1 MVLHLLP
8 MNGWSARRGQILGWA
23 AVSISTAF
31 ACLWAFWG
39 SNENFHEAW
48 YFPGIWRNIAL
59 MLVQYLS
66 PMLIVMLIS
75 VLALRWPRL
84 AIPLLTIG
92 AIAVAWFFRGKYAA
106 IVLIA
111 IPLAVI
117 GVLYHFGR
125 PEPRRWAWRCLVW
138 LPLITAVACG
148 AYPGWRAIHRWDD
161 GNYGVRRIE
170 GNGVTLI
177 WSPEGPGW
185 PARGG
190 ASWHKA
196 MRSCATLSADGRS
209 LIDQPQNV
217 WRLPTVDEAVRSLVY
232 RGANA
237 GGTWDPLL
245 RRAQYRVTPDKDSPL
260 WKVHSQVIYW
270 WTGTEAGGDEAYYI
284 TNNGYVLSFPKR
296 MRPGDLAFR
305 CVCEPST
312 ASVPPAGHE

>member
-1 MVLHLLP
+1 MVLDLLP

-31 ACLWAFWG
+31 ACFWAFWG
-39 SNENFHEAW
+39 SIENFHEGW
-48 YFPGIWRNIAL
+48 YFTNIWRNIGL

-84 AIPLLTIG
+84 AIPLLTAGAIG
-92 AIAVAWFFRGKYAA
+92 AARFFRGSHAA
-106 IVLIA
+106 VVLIV
-111 IPLAVI
+111 IPLVVL
-117 GVLYHFGR
+117 GVLYQFGC
-125 PEPRRWAWRCLVW
+125 PEPRRWAWRCLVG

-161 GNYGVRRIE
+161 GNYGMRLIE

-177 WSPEGPGW
+177 WAPEGPGW

-190 ASWHKA
+190 ASWQEA
-196 MRSCATLSADGRS
+196 MRNCANLSADGRS
-209 LIDQPQNV
+209 LAAAPQNV

-245 RRAQYRVTPDKDSPL
+245 RRAQYRVVPDKDSPL
-260 WKVHSQVIYW
+260 WKFHSNVIYW
-270 WTGTEAGGDEAYYI
+270 WTGTEPGGDQAYYI
-284 TNNGYVLSFPKR
+284 TNNGYVLSVPKR
-296 MRPGDLAFR
+296 IHPGYLAFR
-305 CVCEPST
+305 CVSEPSA
-312 ASVPPAGHE
+312 ASVAPAGE